1 MANSIPPELR
11 WLFPRIRPHF
21 RSHVG
26 SFLLLTSA
34 SFLGLVAPL
43 CIRWLI
49 DSILP
54 TRNGRLAAVAIG
66 LVFLSY
72 EARSILSTCGSYL
85 TFRATQNTAMALRL
99 ALLQH
104 FDTLSADHFDQSPIG
119 DLLYPFEAPIDEIS
133 FFGSDLVPSLLR
145 AATATAVAFSA
156 MASLNLLLAVAI
168 VPIIPAFLLLRH
180 RYRSRMARQADVIQ
194 AAKSRFSR
202 FLQEHLS
209 NLVQIQLLGQTKT
222 QERVASQLLETV
234 LSRQAGLWRTG
245 IVFSAAS
252 NLAIAIAIAL
262 TLAGSSSMTFRG
274 TLSIGTLVAF
284 YALLTQMF
292 DPLAAAVEMYSR
304 AQRTFASIRQIRG
317 CLEKL
322 PTVIEHDC
330 ARPISVEISLE
341 IVFRDVSFR
350 YKRGADVVRIPQLTI
365 DGGEMLAIVGR
376 NGAGKSTLAKLVARL
391 YDVDAGEIVIAGR
404 DIRHIELESLR
415 AAVCYLPTHPMLF
428 HRSLIENLRIGKPTS
443 TLSEVAKA
451 LAAVEF
457 ARPLESLV
465 EPSASNLSSGERQRV
480 AIARALLQ
488 HPRILV
494 LDETTSSLDP
504 ASEEQILRNIRTLL
518 PQTTVI
524 VVSHRLHS
532 VAWIDR
538 MIVMRQGEV
547 VADGKPSV
555 LRTSDS
561 TLRHLFS
568 AQTIAM

>member
-1 MANSIPPELR
+1 
-11 WLFPRIRPHF
+11 
-21 RSHVG
+21 
-26 SFLLLTSA
+26 
-34 SFLGLVAPL
+34 
-43 CIRWLI
+43 
-49 DSILP
+49 
-54 TRNGRLAAVAIG
+54 
-66 LVFLSY
+66 
-72 EARSILSTCGSYL
+72 
-85 TFRATQNTAMALRL
+85 
-99 ALLQH
+99 
-104 FDTLSADHFDQSPIG
+104 
-119 DLLYPFEAPIDEIS
+119 
-133 FFGSDLVPSLLR
+133 
-145 AATATAVAFSA
+145 
-156 MASLNLLLAVAI
+156 
-168 VPIIPAFLLLRH
+168 
-180 RYRSRMARQADVIQ
+180 
-194 AAKSRFSR
+194 
-202 FLQEHLS
+202 
-209 NLVQIQLLGQTKT
+209 
-222 QERVASQLLETV
+222 
-234 LSRQAGLWRTG
+234 
-245 IVFSAAS
+245 
-252 NLAIAIAIAL
+252 
-262 TLAGSSSMTFRG
+262 
-274 TLSIGTLVAF
+274 
-284 YALLTQMF
+284 
-292 DPLAAAVEMYSR
+292 
-304 AQRTFASIRQIRG
+304 
-317 CLEKL
+317 
-322 PTVIEHDC
+322 
-330 ARPISVEISLE
+330 
-341 IVFRDVSFR
+341 
-350 YKRGADVVRIPQLTI
+350 
-365 DGGEMLAIVGR
+365 MLAIVGR

-504 ASEEQILRNIRTLL
+504 ASEEQILRNLRTLL

-568 AQTIAM
+568 AKTIAM